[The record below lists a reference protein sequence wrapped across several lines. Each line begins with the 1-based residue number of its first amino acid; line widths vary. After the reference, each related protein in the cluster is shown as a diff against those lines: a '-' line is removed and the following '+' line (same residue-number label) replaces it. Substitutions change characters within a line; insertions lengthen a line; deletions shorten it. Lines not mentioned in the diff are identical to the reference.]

1 MAVAIASVTE
11 TAAASNAFTQTVV
24 RFHGLSTVAV
34 VYSFG
39 PDIDANI
46 DAYEAAYRAAYA
58 TYSKFVI
65 VFDARFLGCVPSAN
79 TRERKLDL
87 TSSLKWQTT
96 FKVPFVGVLVSNELF
111 ASIISELLRARGQAA
126 PLLLTHSAD
135 SLARHVVRA
144 AVLSDGRAVRDDAFA
159 KASATTLFAA
169 GYQTVFLCTL
179 VLYLKFMR
187 HHLRPQTL

>member
-87 TSSLKWQTT
+87 TSSLKWQRCPLWACWSPTSC
-96 FKVPFVGVLVSNELF
+96 LQ
-111 ASIISELLRARGQAA
+111 ASSQSCCARVAKPHRCCSRTA
-126 PLLLTHSAD
+126 PTAWHDTSYAQQSSPTVALC
-135 SLARHVVRA
+135 
-144 AVLSDGRAVRDDAFA
+144 
-159 KASATTLFAA
+159 ATTRLQKQAQQHCLLPA
-169 GYQTVFLCTL
+169 T
-179 VLYLKFMR
+179 
-187 HHLRPQTL
+187 RPCFCAR